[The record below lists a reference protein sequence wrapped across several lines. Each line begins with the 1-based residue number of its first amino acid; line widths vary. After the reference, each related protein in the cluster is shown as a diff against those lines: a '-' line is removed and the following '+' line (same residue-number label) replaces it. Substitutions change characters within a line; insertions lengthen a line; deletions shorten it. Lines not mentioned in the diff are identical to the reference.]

1 MSLFIVLAEISPT
14 LLSISFRTPLE
25 GSFLFLDISKIASL
39 SFSSYLVEAKFKKD
53 IFLSILNNP
62 ASIESAL
69 VPDRTPMNKLLFN
82 FFFI

>member
-39 SFSSYLVEAKFKKD
+39 SFHRIWWKQSLKK
-53 IFLSILNNP
+53 ISFYQ
-62 ASIESAL
+62 
-69 VPDRTPMNKLLFN
+69 F
-82 FFFI
+82 